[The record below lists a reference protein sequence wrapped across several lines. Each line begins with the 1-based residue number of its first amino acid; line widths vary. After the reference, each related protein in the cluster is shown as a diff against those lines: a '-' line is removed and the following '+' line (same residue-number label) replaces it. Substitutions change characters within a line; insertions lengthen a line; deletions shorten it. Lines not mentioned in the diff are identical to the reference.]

1 VVVLKVVCGGW
12 LGGCSL
18 LRSEGAIRRR
28 RRRRRR
34 VEVGG
39 GCFGVVDRI

>member
-1 VVVLKVVCGGW
+1 
-12 LGGCSL
+12 L
-18 LRSEGAIRRR
+18 LRSEGAVRRR
-28 RRRRRR
+28 RRGRRRR

>member
-1 VVVLKVVCGGW
+1 VRGW

-18 LRSEGAIRRR
+18 LRSEGAVRKR